1 MQPIYLQVF
10 FLSAIYIQMAE
21 NEGEDSVSDKRSK
34 DLTLYTF
41 QNHKKH
47 KKMVD
52 CELLL

>member
-1 MQPIYLQVF
+1 
-10 FLSAIYIQMAE
+10 MAE

-47 KKMVD
+47 KKR
-52 CELLL
+52 